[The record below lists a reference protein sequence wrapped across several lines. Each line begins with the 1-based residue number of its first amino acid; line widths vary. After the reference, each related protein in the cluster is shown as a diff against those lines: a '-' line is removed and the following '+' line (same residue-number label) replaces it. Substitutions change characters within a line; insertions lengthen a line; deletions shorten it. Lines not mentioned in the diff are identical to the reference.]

1 MSRNSSDPT
10 LAEFRE
16 FAGFEPCEQRYIK
29 RSLDIGLKRKEPL
42 ATWARGRDE
51 EYSIKAQ
58 VRVYEGLSLIRGLI
72 LEPFDPGQLVPKF
85 SDKLKYLTA
94 FDLGQAGLNSF
105 SAYRFL
111 YERLLG
117 SEIRP
122 WLPSSFCG
130 AASLPHL
137 SPERRKNLLQSISEA
152 AATAPGW
159 SPRQPFFFPEWV
171 DKAT

>member
-1 MSRNSSDPT
+1 MTNEAD
-10 LAEFRE
+10 LMVAELRE
-16 FAGFEPCEQRYIK
+16 FAGFRPSEQRYIK

-42 ATWARGRDE
+42 ATWARGRRDE

-58 VRVYEGLSLIRGLI
+58 VRVYEGLKSIRTLM
-72 LEPFDPGQLVPKF
+72 LEPFDTGQLVPKF

-94 FDLGQAGLNSF
+94 FDLGQGGLYSF

-117 SEIRP
+117 SKIRP

-130 AASLPHL
+130 AAALPHL
-137 SPERRKNLLQSISEA
+137 LPERRKNLLQSISEA

-171 DKAT
+171 EKEK